1 MISLLLEV
9 LVTSS
14 PFLLA
19 FLVAPLALWFAEAC
33 RDYLAALRRWRLR
46 GRR

>member
-1 MISLLLEV
+1 MSALVLEV

-33 RDYLAALRRWRLR
+33 RDYLAARRRWRLR
-46 GRR
+46 ERR